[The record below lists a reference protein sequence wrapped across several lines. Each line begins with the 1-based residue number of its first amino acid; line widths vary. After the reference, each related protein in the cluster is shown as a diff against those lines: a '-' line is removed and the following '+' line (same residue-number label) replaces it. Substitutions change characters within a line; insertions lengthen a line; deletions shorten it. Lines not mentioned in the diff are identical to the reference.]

1 MKLREKRILVTGAG
15 GFLGAHLC
23 ERLRRSEL
31 PFATVTR
38 RDYDLEDQQAVRRMF
53 FDLKPQ
59 VVFHLAGHV
68 GGILANRDRPA
79 DFFYRNAVMNVCT
92 FHEAFGAGVEKLI
105 CVMGGCSYPARAPNP
120 IREESMW
127 DGYPQPES
135 APYSVAKKILIV
147 QSESYRRQYGFNSIV
162 MVPGNMY
169 GPHDN
174 FSLSGSHVIPALIR
188 KVLEARE
195 EKRDRIT
202 VWGSGNAV
210 RDFVYA
216 GDVAQALIHAAE
228 EYDES
233 EIINISSGEPTRIR
247 DLVQTIVRL
256 SGFTGQVVWDA
267 SMPEGQMLKLFDV
280 ARMRQRLHYAPATG
294 LEEGLGATIDWFER
308 NRNSARL

>member
-1 MKLREKRILVTGAG
+1 
-15 GFLGAHLC
+15 
-23 ERLRRSEL
+23 
-31 PFATVTR
+31 
-38 RDYDLEDQQAVRRMF
+38 
-53 FDLKPQ
+53 
-59 VVFHLAGHV
+59 
-68 GGILANRDRPA
+68 
-79 DFFYRNAVMNVCT
+79 
-92 FHEAFGAGVEKLI
+92 
-105 CVMGGCSYPARAPNP
+105 
-120 IREESMW
+120 MW